1 MLGTG
6 PRPEPLRRREPEF
19 DQPGSIESDSMAAIL
34 IVEDEPFVRMMAEDA
49 AEQLGLE
56 PLSATGGE
64 AAIAAARTARELQ
77 ILFTDIHM
85 PPGPDGWTVAWAV
98 REIHPGIRVIYTSGQ
113 AGPEDCARLGVP
125 ESRLLPKPYT
135 EGELA
140 AVIADIAGDR

>member
-1 MLGTG
+1 
-6 PRPEPLRRREPEF
+6 
-19 DQPGSIESDSMAAIL
+19 MATIL

-49 AEQLGLE
+49 AQGLGLE
-56 PLSATGGE
+56 PLSATGGD
-64 AAIAAARTARELQ
+64 AAIAMARDAQALQ

-125 ESRLLPKPYT
+125 RSRLLSKPYT
-135 EGELA
+135 QAELA
-140 AVIADIAGDR
+140 AAIAETAGDGIAGPS